1 MAHYIAELIQDA
13 EKALAEERPEKM
25 RACCDAILN
34 LWKHR
39 QTLPDGRRP
48 FLEMEPMLRTL
59 ASLDPENS
67 TPRYFRSVRTAAEDA
82 KETDEAI
89 SWLQLIDDLDYSARI
104 LIRYGLTQA
113 AQKSLNKSME
123 WVGLAEAAGA
133 DEGVEFPLVR
143 IIIQEGSVLE
153 ASDPNEEEKKL
164 LENRI
169 GRLRAFSK
177 MALAVASCL
186 QKEVQPAQ
194 ASGRKKGSKKK
205 TKKAG
210 MG

>member
-1 MAHYIAELIQDA
+1 MAHYIAELIQDT
-13 EKALAEERPEKM
+13 EKARTEERSEKM

-48 FLEMEPMLRTL
+48 FLEMEPVLRAV
-59 ASLDPENS
+59 ASLDPESS

-89 SWLQLIDDLDYSARI
+89 SWLQLIDNLDYSAKI
-104 LIRYGLTQA
+104 LIRYCLTQA
-113 AQKSLNKSME
+113 AQSALDKSVQ

-133 DEGVEFPLVR
+133 DEGAEFPLVR
-143 IIIQEGSVLE
+143 IIIQEDSTLK
-153 ASDPNEEEKKL
+153 ASNPDEEERKR

-169 GRLRAFSK
+169 NRLQAFAK
-177 MALAVASCL
+177 TAMTVASRL
-186 QKEVQPAQ
+186 QKQVRPVQV
-194 ASGRKKGSKKK
+194 SGKKKGARKRERK
-205 TKKAG
+205 
-210 MG
+210 

>member
-1 MAHYIAELIQDA
+1 MAHYIAELIEDA
-13 EKALAEERPEKM
+13 EKARAEERPEKM

-59 ASLDPENS
+59 ASLDPESS

-104 LIRYGLTQA
+104 LIRYCLTQA
-113 AQKSLNKSME
+113 AQKSLNRSME

-143 IIIQEGSVLE
+143 IIIQERSALK
-153 ASDPNEEEKKL
+153 ASDPDEEEKKL
-164 LENRI
+164 FENRI
-169 GRLRAFSK
+169 ERLQAFAK
-177 MALAVASCL
+177 TAMAVASEL
-186 QKEVQPAQ
+186 RKEVQPAQ
-194 ASGRKKGSKKK
+194 ALGKKKGARKRENK
-205 TKKAG
+205 
-210 MG
+210 